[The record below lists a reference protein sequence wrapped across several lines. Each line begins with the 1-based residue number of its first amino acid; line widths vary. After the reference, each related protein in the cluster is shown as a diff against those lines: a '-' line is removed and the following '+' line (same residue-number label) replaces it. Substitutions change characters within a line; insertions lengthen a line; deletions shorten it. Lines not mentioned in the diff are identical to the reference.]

1 MQSELGRDGSR
12 GGGGESGLHSGG
24 LSRGRTW
31 SGVCFR
37 ALPLWPVSCWGR
49 DGRERALSPSLSFS
63 PALSSLP
70 LLEGVRIS
78 QVQLA
83 DSGTFTCVAA
93 SPAGVANR
101 HFVLRVHGTEQG
113 AGYQVLWPR
122 G

>member
-1 MQSELGRDGSR
+1 MYVSEPCPLAGEMLGTGWKRTGS
-12 GGGGESGLHSGG
+12 E
-24 LSRGRTW
+24 
-31 SGVCFR
+31 
-37 ALPLWPVSCWGR
+37 
-49 DGRERALSPSLSFS
+49 SLSLFLPPS
-63 PALSSLP
+63 LSSLP

-101 HFVLRVHGTEQG
+101 HFILQVLGTEQG
-113 AGYQVLWPR
+113 AGYQALWPQ

>member
-1 MQSELGRDGSR
+1 MYVSEPCPLAGEMLGTGWKRTGS
-12 GGGGESGLHSGG
+12 E
-24 LSRGRTW
+24 
-31 SGVCFR
+31 
-37 ALPLWPVSCWGR
+37 
-49 DGRERALSPSLSFS
+49 SLSLFLPPS
-63 PALSSLP
+63 LSSLP

-101 HFVLRVHGTEQG
+101 HFVLQVHGTEQG
-113 AGYQVLWPR
+113 AGYQVLWPQ